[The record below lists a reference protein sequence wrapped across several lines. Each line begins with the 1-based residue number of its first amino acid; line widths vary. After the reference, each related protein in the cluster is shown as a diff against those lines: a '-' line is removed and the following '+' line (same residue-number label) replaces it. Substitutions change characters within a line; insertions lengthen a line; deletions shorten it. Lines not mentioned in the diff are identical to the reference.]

1 MYIFFI
7 FLYTLISKRYML
19 NLKIYLKSNYLTK
32 KIKLYLLMLFQI
44 ESYFDIEL
52 NVRLVLLFIGNYI
65 NELLLI
71 FILNI

>member
-1 MYIFFI
+1 
-7 FLYTLISKRYML
+7 ML